1 MCFSA
6 QASFSV
12 GTVLVGIGALSWR
25 AAHGRG
31 ERAFAAIP
39 ALFGL
44 QQFIE
49 GVLWLS
55 VTRDAPQIATAM
67 TYAFAFFSHL
77 FWPVY
82 VPLAVLLI
90 EPDRQRQRAIFGCA
104 LLGLTVSSWLL
115 VSMSEYGIVAQ
126 VHAQHIEYVSQPDL
140 GPVTMLLYL
149 TATCISPLVSS
160 HRAVRAF
167 GALALLSFAA
177 TYAIFTVW
185 FISVWCYFA
194 ALLSGV
200 VLLYFRPHRA
210 AALNSRSG

>member
-55 VTRDAPQIATAM
+55 VTRDAPQIAAAM

-115 VSMSEYGIVAQ
+115 LSMSEYGVVAQ
-126 VHAQHIEYVSQPDL
+126 VHSQHIEYVSRGDL
-140 GPVTMLLYL
+140 GPLTMLSYL
-149 TATCISPLVSS
+149 IATSLSPLISS
-160 HRAVRAF
+160 HRTVRAF
-167 GALALLSFAA
+167 GALALLSFVAA
-177 TYAIFTVW
+177 YLVYSVW

-200 VLLYFRPHRA
+200 VLLHFRHRRSP
-210 AALNSRSG
+210 ALGSSMS

>member
-12 GTVLVGIGALSWR
+12 GVVLLGIGTLTWR
-25 AAHGRG
+25 ASRDPGA
-31 ERAFAAIP
+31 RAFAAIP
-39 ALFGL
+39 ALFGI
-44 QQFIE
+44 QQLIE
-49 GVLWLS
+49 GALWLS
-55 VTRDAPQIATAM
+55 FHHDAPQLGVAM
-67 TYAFAFFSHL
+67 TYAFSFFSHL

-90 EPDRQRQRAIFGCA
+90 EPSRRRQQWVFGCA
-104 LLGLTVSSWLL
+104 LVGLVVSSWLL
-115 VSMSEYGIVAQ
+115 WSMSEYGIVAQ

-160 HRAVRAF
+160 HRAVRVF

-194 ALLSGV
+194 ALLSAV
-200 VLLYFRPHRA
+200 VLMHFRARRA
-210 AALNSRSG
+210 PALKSSLG

>member
-12 GTVLVGIGALSWR
+12 GTLLLGIGALSWR

-39 ALFGL
+39 ALFAL

-49 GVLWLS
+49 GLLWLS
-55 VTRDAPQIATAM
+55 VSHDAPQLGVAM
-67 TYAFAFFSHL
+67 TYAFSFFSHL

-90 EPDRQRQRAIFGCA
+90 EPRRPRQQAVFGCA
-104 LLGLTVSSWLL
+104 LLGLAVSSWLL
-115 VSMSEYGIVAQ
+115 LSMSEYGVVAQ
-126 VHAQHIEYVSQPDL
+126 VHSQHIEYVSSADL
-140 GPVTMLLYL
+140 GPLTMLSYL
-149 TATCISPLVSS
+149 VSTSISPLISS
-160 HRAVRAF
+160 HRTVRAF
-167 GALALLSFAA
+167 GALALLSFFAA
-177 TYAIFTVW
+177 YLVYSVW

-194 ALLSGV
+194 ALLSAV
-200 VLLYFRPHRA
+200 VLVHFKGRRPVPLTAGRT
-210 AALNSRSG
+210 